1 MYQSSKPFR
10 IDMKMFHNKT
20 NEAFYEQQNMGN
32 TQLNLNP
39 SEISLI
45 FSHSNVGGQ
54 ISVSHVWGRPT
65 QPIYMAL
72 REAAQI
78 FAPAWAAWVWRS
90 LSIRPWVVDGL
101 VCMLGVWRAQGW
113 ALFWPSCSGFC
124 QHDFHPRRGLPQ
136 HCSRSESK
144 MQSNPGPL
152 QPFP

>member
-78 FAPAWAAWVWRS
+78 FAPALKS
-90 LSIRPWVVDGL
+90 
-101 VCMLGVWRAQGW
+101 
-113 ALFWPSCSGFC
+113 
-124 QHDFHPRRGLPQ
+124 QH
-136 HCSRSESK
+136 
-144 MQSNPGPL
+144 
-152 QPFP
+152 